1 MTTFDLLLAYLQTH
15 RNESDIVLNNYELNG
30 SIIKLTYS
38 YNPNFSWDKEFI
50 DYGNIIIRVLGH
62 KLFELVTEKPK
73 PILTK
78 EGP

>member
-50 DYGNIIIRVLGH
+50 DYGNIMEIDLLDYIAWVFNRCNI
-62 KLFELVTEKPK
+62 T
-73 PILTK
+73 T
-78 EGP
+78 

>member
-38 YNPNFSWDKEFI
+38 YNPNFSWDKEKK
-50 DYGNIIIRVLGH
+50 DYGNIMEIDLLDYIAWVFNRCNI
-62 KLFELVTEKPK
+62 T
-73 PILTK
+73 T
-78 EGP
+78 